1 MDNVLIANY
10 DMEIGG
16 VERSLINLLN
26 HFDYT
31 RFNVDLMLYSHKGD
45 LLDSLPDKVNLL
57 SEMPD
62 YTSFRKP
69 VKHLINERK
78 YLLAAGRVKAKLIA
92 DLRRRTK
99 KMSESGYIQMQLM
112 WKYSLKHLPK
122 LDKYYDTAIS
132 YLWPHDFVAFKVNA
146 RKKVAWIHTDYSKI
160 DTDIEEDL
168 KVWKEFDHLVAVSA
182 ECKNAF
188 LSKYP
193 QLSRR
198 VMVVENT
205 NSPDF
210 IKHMSKE
217 EVVNPLLTDPRF
229 KIVTVAR
236 LSYAK
241 GIDLAVETLRV
252 LREKGNRNISWYIV
266 GYGGE
271 EEKLKKLIQLYDLGD
286 SFILLGKKCNPYP
299 YIRSADLYVQ
309 PSRYEGKAVT
319 VLEAQILSKPVMI
332 SNYPTAAAQLTDG
345 EDGYITEASIKGL
358 VKGIERLIDD
368 QPLRERLSA
377 NCMTRDYSKKE
388 EVEKLYKMMS
398 Q

>member
-1 MDNVLIANY
+1 MENVLIANY

-16 VERSLINLLN
+16 VERSLLNLLN

-31 RFNVDLMLYSHKGD
+31 KFNVDLMLYSHTGD
-45 LLDSLPDKVNLL
+45 LLDSLPEKVNLL
-57 SEMPD
+57 KEVPD

-69 VKHLINERK
+69 VMNLLNERK
-78 YLLAAGRVKAKLIA
+78 FLLAAGRLRAKLIA
-92 DLRRRTK
+92 DYRRRLK
-99 KMSESGYIQMQLM
+99 KMTESGYIQMQLM
-112 WKYSLKHLPK
+112 WKYSIKHLPK
-122 LDKYYDTAIS
+122 LEKTYDTAIS

-146 RKKVAWIHTDYSKI
+146 HKKVAWIHTDYSKI
-160 DTDIEEDL
+160 ETDIIEDL
-168 KVWKEFDHLVAVSA
+168 IVWKEFDHIVAVSD

-188 LSKYP
+188 LTKYP
-193 QLSRR
+193 QLSPK
-198 VMVVENT
+198 VLVVENT

-217 EVVNPLLTDPRF
+217 KVINPLLTDHRF

-241 GIDLAVETLRV
+241 GIDLAVEAVKV
-252 LREKGNRNISWYIV
+252 LRDKGNQKISWYIV

-271 EEKLKKLIQLYDLGD
+271 EKKLKKLIQLYNLED
-286 SFILLGKKCNPYP
+286 SFILLGKKNNPYP
-299 YIRSADLYVQ
+299 YIQSADLYVQ

-332 SNYPTAAAQLTDG
+332 SNYPTAVAQLIDG
-345 EDGYITEASIKGL
+345 EDGYITEASIEGL
-358 VKGIERLIDD
+358 VEGIERLISDH
-368 QPLRERLSA
+368 PFRERLST
-377 NCMTRDYSKKE
+377 NCMAKDYSKKE
-388 EVEKLYKMMS
+388 ELNKLYEIMS

>member
-1 MDNVLIANY
+1 MESVLIANY

-31 RFNVDLMLYSHKGD
+31 KFNVDLMLYSHTGD

-69 VKHLINERK
+69 IKKLVNERK
-78 YLLAAGRVKAKLIA
+78 YLLAAGRVRAKLIA
-92 DLRRRTK
+92 DYKRRSK

-122 LDKYYDTAIS
+122 LEKYYDTAIS
-132 YLWPHDFVAFKVNA
+132 YLWPHNFVAFKVNA

-168 KVWKEFDHLVAVSA
+168 NVWKEFDHLVAVSD

-193 QLSRR
+193 QLSLR

-210 IKHMSKE
+210 IKQMSKE
-217 EVVNPLLTDPRF
+217 EVINPLLTDPRF
-229 KIVTVAR
+229 KIITVAR

-241 GIDLAVETLRV
+241 GIDLAVETLKV

-271 EEKLKKLIQLYDLGD
+271 EKKLKKLIQSYDLED
-286 SFILLGKKCNPYP
+286 SFILLGKKYNPYP
-299 YIRSADLYVQ
+299 YIQAADLYVQ

-332 SNYPTAAAQLTDG
+332 SNYPTAAAQLSDG

-377 NCMTRDYSKKE
+377 NCIARDYSKKE
-388 EVEKLYKMMS
+388 ELEKLYEIMS